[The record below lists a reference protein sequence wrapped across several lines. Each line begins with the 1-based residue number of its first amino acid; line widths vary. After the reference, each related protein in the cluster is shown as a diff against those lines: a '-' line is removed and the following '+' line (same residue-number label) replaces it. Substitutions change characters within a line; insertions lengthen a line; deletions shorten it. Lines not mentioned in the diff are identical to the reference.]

1 MEPGLELVLANWL
14 AVLGCLPEDSLQL
27 EEGW

>member
-1 MEPGLELVLANWL
+1 MEPEVELVLANWL
-14 AVLGCLPEDSLQL
+14 AVLGCLPGDSLQL